1 MKLFLGLLLITALSC
16 HQSSDEKDGLSS
28 EQQGIQESTTKQ
40 VAILKT
46 IHGNIKIKFY
56 SQEAPNTVKRFT
68 ALVEQGFYDGL
79 PFHRVVPN
87 FILQTGD
94 PTNTGTGGS
103 GQKIKGEINSIQHIK
118 GTVGMARSES
128 DNDSAD
134 SQFYISL
141 STLSQLDGKN
151 TVIGQVIQ
159 GEEILDTISPGDKIL
174 SLSLETS
181 KD

>member
-1 MKLFLGLLLITALSC
+1 M
-16 HQSSDEKDGLSS
+16 
-28 EQQGIQESTTKQ
+28 QENATKQ

-56 SQEAPNTVKRFT
+56 PQEAPNTVKRFMT
-68 ALVEQGFYDGL
+68 LVEQGFYDGL
-79 PFHRVVPN
+79 PFHRAVPN

-94 PTNTGTGGS
+94 PTNTGSGGS
-103 GQKIKGEINSIQHIK
+103 GQKIKGEVNSIQHIK
-118 GTVGMARSES
+118 GTVGMARSEN

-151 TVIGQVIQ
+151 TVFGQVIQ
-159 GEEILDTISPGDKIL
+159 GEEILDKISQGDKVL
-174 SLSLETS
+174 SLSLEAS

>member
-1 MKLFLGLLLITALSC
+1 MKIFLILGLLAALSC
-16 HQSSDEKDGLSS
+16 HQNSGDKNGLSS
-28 EQQGIQESTTKQ
+28 DQQGIQENATKQ

-56 SQEAPNTVKRFT
+56 PQEAPNTVKRFMT
-68 ALVEQGFYDGL
+68 LVEQGFYDGL
-79 PFHRVVPN
+79 PFHRAVPN

-94 PTNTGTGGS
+94 PTNTGSGGS
-103 GQKIKGEINSIQHIK
+103 GQKIKGEVNSIQHIK
-118 GTVGMARSES
+118 GTVGMARSEN

-151 TVIGQVIQ
+151 TVFGQVIQ
-159 GEEILDTISPGDKIL
+159 GEEILDKISQGDKVL
-174 SLSLETS
+174 SLSLEAS